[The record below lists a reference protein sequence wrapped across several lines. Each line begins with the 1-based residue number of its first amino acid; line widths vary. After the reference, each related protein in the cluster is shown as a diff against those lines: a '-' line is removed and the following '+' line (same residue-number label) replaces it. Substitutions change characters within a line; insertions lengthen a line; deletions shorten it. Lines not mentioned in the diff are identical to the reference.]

1 MIIDFHNHYYP
12 PEYLDALGPSGSTL
26 RITHDADGNPIVHYP
41 GDYNVM
47 VRGHRD
53 IAYRQTVLDEQ
64 GVTMQVITLTTP
76 GTHVDPP
83 AVATKLAAI
92 TNDAFAR
99 VRSDRPA
106 RFLPLATLPLC
117 DPKASVTELV
127 RAMDELRLPGAMLFG
142 NVNGTGLDDAQFWPL
157 YEAAND
163 RDAVLMIHPTYP
175 VGVEA
180 MRDYWL
186 LPLNGFLFDTTLAAS
201 KLVFSGVAKRHP
213 RIRWVLGHLG
223 GTIPYLAERLDR
235 GWRAFKE
242 CRAHID
248 EPPTAYLKRHFWYDT
263 VNFAAGPLKL
273 AIDFAGP
280 DKILAG
286 SDYPHMIGS
295 IPLML
300 QALREPADPGRGA
313 GWHSRRKRAAATS
326 TLSLGSFPSGPSGA
340 SP

>member
-1 MIIDFHNHYYP
+1 MPVIDFHNHYYP
-12 PEYLDALGPSGSTL
+12 PEYLAALEPSGSTL
-26 RITHDADGNPIVHYP
+26 SITYDEVGNPVVHYP

-53 IAYRQTVLDEQ
+53 IAYRQQVLDEH
-64 GVTMQVITLTTP
+64 GVDTQVITLTTP
-76 GTHVDPP
+76 GTHVEKP
-83 AVATKLAAI
+83 AVAVKPATI
-92 TNDAFAR
+92 TNDALAR
-99 VRSDRPA
+99 VQEERRG
-106 RFLPLATLPLC
+106 RFVALATLPLC
-117 DPKASVTELV
+117 DPRASVAELI
-127 RAMDELRLPGAMLFG
+127 RGMDQLGMPGAMLFS

-163 RDAVLMIHPTYP
+163 RRAVMMIHPTYP

-186 LPLNGFLFDTTLAAS
+186 MPLNGFLFDTTLAAS
-201 KLVFSGVAKRHP
+201 KLVFSGVVKRYP
-213 RIRWVLGHLG
+213 DIRWVLGHLG

-235 GWRAFKE
+235 GWRAFKD
-242 CRAHID
+242 CRFHID

-273 AIDFAGP
+273 AIEFAGV
-280 DKILAG
+280 DRILAG

-300 QALREPADPGRGA
+300 AAIRGLPISDAEKQTILGGNAA
-313 GWHSRRKRAAATS
+313 G
-326 TLSLGSFPSGPSGA
+326 LLGA
-340 SP
+340 SVGV